1 MIRKSDLPLYLIVT
15 VVALLIWFWAV
26 LETRDSKSMKITV
39 QLASSSG
46 SNLMLSPSE
55 FVVSAEIEGPG
66 FALQAASRGG
76 IRTPITLTV
85 GVELP
90 SEIAEPGTHTIDLVS
105 ALNEHPDF
113 HKARV
118 IVVSAD
124 PPTVEITVDK
134 LIVLT
139 ATIIEPDLRG
149 LQPEGA
155 IVIDPPQVEI
165 LMPQNLE
172 RRFAA
177 EGNVRAVINTAQL
190 TRLAPGA
197 PAQLTATLLLP
208 DWLSSQKSVKV
219 KPNTVAVSFS
229 VRSNVKEIVLPTVPV
244 QISGPFQ
251 DHDEYIVEIVEADR
265 FLENVTVIADAA
277 LIDRVLSG
285 EVKVLA
291 FVHIT
296 SLDKEQ
302 GTEAKPAYFLAMLPE
317 GGASEVKITI
327 AGSTQP
333 PMIHLRISPRTVT
346 P

>member
-26 LETRDSKSMKITV
+26 LATRDSKSIMLQV
-39 QLASSSG
+39 HVESPSG
-46 SNLMLSPSE
+46 TNLMLSPGE
-55 FVVSAEIEGPG
+55 FVVRANIEGPK

-76 IRTPITLTV
+76 IKTPIILTL
-85 GVELP
+85 GAELP
-90 SEIAEPGTHTIDLVS
+90 SEFAEPGLHIIDLAS
-105 ALNEHPDF
+105 ALNEHPDL
-113 HKARV
+113 HEARV
-118 IVVSAD
+118 AVVLTE
-124 PPTVEITVDK
+124 PTTKEITVDK
-134 LIVLT
+134 LIALT
-139 ATIIEPDLRG
+139 ATVIEPDLGG

-155 IVIDPPQVEI
+155 IIIDPPQIDI
-165 LMPQNLE
+165 LIPLHFE

-190 TRLAPGA
+190 KLLSPGE

-208 DWLSSQKSVKV
+208 DWLSSQKSVIV

-229 VRSNVKEIVLPTVPV
+229 VRSNVKEIILTTVPV
-244 QISGPFQ
+244 QISGPFK
-251 DHDEYIVEIVEADR
+251 DHDEYIVQIIEADR
-265 FLENVTVIADAA
+265 FLTNVTVIADAA
-277 LIDRVLSG
+277 LIDRVISG

-296 SLDKEQ
+296 SIDKEQ
-302 GTEAKPAYFLAMLPE
+302 GIEAKPAYFLAMLPE
-317 GGASEVKITI
+317 GDVNEVKITI